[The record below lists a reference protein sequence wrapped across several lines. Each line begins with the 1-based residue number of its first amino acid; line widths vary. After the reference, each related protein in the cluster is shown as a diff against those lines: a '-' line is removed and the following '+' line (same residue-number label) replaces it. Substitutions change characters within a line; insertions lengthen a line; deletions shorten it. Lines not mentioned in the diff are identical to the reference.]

1 MNLRCLHVCATVLLL
16 PLPTAVHARDY
27 AFDGTIT
34 RAVLENYLSRS
45 ITMLDLLTG
54 HGNPEDNIR
63 MLKNIGAKF
72 AGRTIYLWGHE
83 SQLPTRLAAARQNA
97 PKIHAADPQMILQ
110 ACVFE
115 IVSKDVDKL
124 SVPAWAFEAFGQ
136 SPEQRNFRYDAML
149 YASGRGHNHWG
160 QGSSIPDISQQE
172 TKLWFYFLAASYID
186 VGCEAIHFGQVEIM
200 DGNDP
205 DHRHWW
211 ELLCKVREYAARHA
225 RHHLVLCDAHVPSG
239 GLLYG
244 DHLLL
249 DFHSFPLRIV
259 EVPERPQEGVL
270 KMGAMDSIYGR
281 SKGGVVPSGWRCE
294 HLPYL
299 VELDNWDVS
308 NRPGQPNVGGCWVW
322 GYDEISWFAHQN
334 EAYRNQWLGYAWNWV
349 REHDRNGFFQMP
361 GSRVLHAPVGD
372 QHWYYA
378 NTHSETVPQGFSQEE
393 TIKAIWSG
401 SMNNEPA
408 QQP

>member
-1 MNLRCLHVCATVLLL
+1 MHLRRLLAFITVLLL
-16 PLPTAVHARDY
+16 PPPSAVRAADY
-27 AFDGTIT
+27 LFDGKIG
-34 RAVLENYLSRS
+34 RDVLENYLSRS

-54 HGNPEDNIR
+54 HGNVDDNIR

-72 AGRTIYLWGHE
+72 AGRTIYLWGGE
-83 SQLPTRLAAARQNA
+83 SQLPSRLVAARQNA

-124 SVPAWAFEAFGQ
+124 PIPAWVFEAFGQ
-136 SPEQRNFRYDAML
+136 SPEKRNFRYEAML
-149 YASGRGHNHWG
+149 YPGGRGHNHWR

-186 VGCEAIHFGQVEIM
+186 VGCEAIHFGQAEIM

-205 DHRHWW
+205 EHRHWS
-211 ELLCKVREYAARHA
+211 ELLSKVREYAARHA
-225 RHHLVLCDAHVPSG
+225 RRHLVLCDAHVPGG
-239 GLLYG
+239 GLVFG
-244 DHLLL
+244 DRLLL

-270 KMGAMDSIYGR
+270 KVGAMESIYGR
-281 SKGGVVPSGWRCE
+281 SKGGIAPSGWRCE

-322 GYDEISWFAHQN
+322 GYDEISWFAHQD
-334 EAYRNQWLGYAWNWV
+334 EAYRNQWLQYAWNWV

-361 GSRVLHAPVGD
+361 GSRVLHAPVGN

-378 NTHSETVPQGFSQEE
+378 NTRSDAMPQGFGQEE
-393 TIKAIWSG
+393 TIKAIWSV
-401 SMNNEPA
+401 EPTP
-408 QQP
+408 QP